1 MIKAITN
8 NPYRILG
15 VYSNS
20 PKREQIANKG
30 KMQAFLRVNK
40 SMPFPLDL
48 KGILP
53 TIDRTQSLIEYAD
66 SELALGAGQI
76 KHAQFWFI
84 NKTPIDNVAFN
95 HLVAGDID
103 VAMDLWKKSN
113 NLYSLQN
120 LFVCSLIK
128 GEYESAITEYAIPLY
143 NQYAKVFVAE
153 FDDKITISTT
163 DLVDYIINEL
173 QGENVDLFRFHNSI
187 EDTIWS
193 KLIVE
198 KRLNPLISK
207 LDSLISEAKSTRG
220 KGSTSR
226 LNAGNKLKIASSP
239 LLNTLASVI
248 SKNDSRY
255 QIIADKIAQEVLQCS
270 IDYYNDTYDAD
281 SPVKALSLC
290 EYALKVAVGQA
301 AKQRCK
307 ENHAVIK
314 NAADNMPPI
323 EVAKEAKE
331 IDSCL
336 SWFSTQSKTSAIGLE
351 LLKKIQKPLI
361 SIKEKV
367 GNNNKYYLEISSTIA
382 SAALSYVIEE
392 VNNTQKDDKPNPL
405 SNLFGNGLYS
415 SLYSI
420 TPLLDQDRKIR
431 KAEKIKNALR
441 SAWQTICFIDLLDT
455 TEDFKN
461 NRYKE
466 NRRILHS
473 IIDGLNGFA
482 CPDDVHII
490 KGCAY
495 RISVNR
501 RFFWC
506 DSEHYV
512 ACQSKE
518 DFEKYLKMF
527 PSGNHT
533 NQAKEKIEEIKIR
546 EQKRIKIFLSAVA
559 IIALIIFFSCIS

>member
-1 MIKAITN
+1 MIKSITN

-20 PKREQIANKG
+20 PKKEQIANKG

-66 SELALGAGQI
+66 GELALVAGQI
-76 KHAQFWFI
+76 KHAQFWFV

-95 HLVAGDID
+95 HLIAGNID
-103 VAMDLWKKSN
+103 VAVELWKKSN
-113 NLYSLQN
+113 GLYSLQN

-128 GEYESAITEYAIPLY
+128 GEYETAITEFAIPLY

-153 FDDKITISTT
+153 FDDKVTISTT
-163 DLVDYIINEL
+163 DLVDFIINEL
-173 QGENVDLFRFHNSI
+173 QNNDVDLFSFHHSI
-187 EDTIWS
+187 EDPIWS

-198 KRLNPLISK
+198 KRLNPIISK
-207 LDSLISEAKSTRG
+207 LDSFITEAKSSRD
-220 KGSTSR
+220 KGPTNR
-226 LNAGNKLKIASSP
+226 LNSGNKLKIASNP
-239 LLNTLASVI
+239 LLNTLRSILSAS
-248 SKNDSRY
+248 DARY
-255 QIIADKIAQEVLQCS
+255 QIIADKIAQEVLQCA
-270 IDYYNDTYDAD
+270 IDYYNDTTDAD

-290 EYALKVAVGQA
+290 EYALKIAVGTA

-314 NAADNMPPI
+314 KAADNMPPI
-323 EVAKEAKE
+323 EVAKEAKDIE
-331 IDSCL
+331 SCL
-336 SWFSTQSKTSAIGLE
+336 GWFSSQPKTSAIGLE

-367 GNNNKYYLEISSTIA
+367 GYNNKYYLEISSTIA

-392 VNNTQKDDKPNPL
+392 VNNAQKDDEPNPL
-405 SNLFGNGLYS
+405 SSILGGSRYS

-420 TPLLDQDRKIR
+420 NSILDQDRKRR
-431 KAEKIKNALR
+431 KAQRIKKALHD
-441 SAWQTICFIDLLDT
+441 AWQTILCIDLLDT

-473 IIDGLNGFA
+473 IINGLDGFMA
-482 CPDDVHII
+482 PDDVHII
-490 KGCAY
+490 RGCAY
-495 RISVNR
+495 GLKANK

-512 ACQSKE
+512 DCRSKSDYE
-518 DFEKYLKMF
+518 SYLEMF
-527 PSGNHT
+527 PQGNHT
-533 NQAKEKIEEIKIR
+533 SEAKRRIEEIKIR
-546 EQKRIKIFLSAVA
+546 NLKILKFALIAIA
-559 IIALIIFFSCIS
+559 IIAFILLMANM

>member
-1 MIKAITN
+1 MVKAIIN

-20 PKREQIANKG
+20 PKKEQIANKG
-30 KMQAFLRVNK
+30 KMQAFLRVGK

-53 TIDRTQSLIEYAD
+53 PLERTLSLIEQAD
-66 SELALGAGQI
+66 GDLALAAGQI

-95 HLVAGDID
+95 HLLAGNVD
-103 VAMDLWKKSN
+103 VAMELWKKSN
-113 NLYSLQN
+113 SLYSLQN

-128 GEYESAITEYAIPLY
+128 GEYESAITEFAIPLY

-163 DLVDYIINEL
+163 DLVDFIINEL
-173 QGENVDLFRFHNSI
+173 QNNDVDLFRFHHSI
-187 EDTIWS
+187 EDPVWS

-207 LDSLISEAKSTRG
+207 LDSFISEAKSSRD
-220 KGSTSR
+220 KGPTSR
-226 LNAGNKLKIASSP
+226 LNSGNKLKIASNP
-239 LLNTLASVI
+239 LLNTLHSILSA
-248 SKNDSRY
+248 NDARY
-255 QIIADKIAQEVLQCS
+255 QIIADKIAQEVLQCA
-270 IDYYNDTYDAD
+270 IDYYNETSDAD

-290 EYALKVAVGQA
+290 EYALRVAVGTA

-314 NAADNMPPI
+314 KAADNMPPV

-336 SWFSTQSKTSAIGLE
+336 SWFGTQSKTSANGLE

-367 GNNNKYYLEISSTIA
+367 GYNNKYYLEISSTIA

-392 VNNTQKDDKPNPL
+392 VNNAQKDDEPNPL
-405 SNLFGNGLYS
+405 SSVLGGSRYS

-420 TPLLDQDRKIR
+420 NSLLDQDKKRR
-431 KAEKIKNALR
+431 KAQRIKKALHD
-441 SAWQTICFIDLLDT
+441 AWQTILCIDLLDT

-473 IIDGLNGFA
+473 IINGLDGFMA
-482 CPDDVHII
+482 PDDVHII
-490 KGCAY
+490 RGCAY
-495 RISVNR
+495 GLKANK

-506 DSEHYV
+506 DSEHFV
-512 ACQSKE
+512 DSKSKS
-518 DFEKYLKMF
+518 DYKSYLEMF
-527 PSGNHT
+527 PQGNHT
-533 NQAKEKIEEIKIR
+533 AEAARRIEEIKIR
-546 EQKRIKIFLSAVA
+546 DRKILKFALIAIA
-559 IIALIIFFSCIS
+559 IIAFILLMANM